1 MSDERVHRHPFPSLE
16 MENGGEDLPATA
28 RLRRAASVLSRLHL
42 VGPAPADP
50 SSQHGGN
57 GNLLTFLRCC
67 LRLRARAKLSRVCPI
82 VYDELKFISQ
92 FKV

>member
-1 MSDERVHRHPFPSLE
+1 VSDERVHRHPFPSLE

-57 GNLLTFLRCC
+57 GNLLTFLRC
-67 LRLRARAKLSRVCPI
+67 LRLRARAKLLRVCLI
-82 VYDELKFISQ
+82 I
-92 FKV
+92 